1 MYFRSWSLNIATN
14 GFGLGEGGLCGNKS
28 LPAFAKPV
36 LYEVPTYL
44 AGCSIETLNRKTKR
58 KKAMET
64 KDLSKWEF
72 EKELKTMA
80 VSCIG
85 VKEDTAKKK
94 ASNIFKK
101 YDEILAYSKSDKEYY
116 EKEYRKTKNMFDT
129 LKSGVINYT
138 RGKVVGRLL
147 LKDIE
152 QVEIREKDVLL
163 ITKTGREITMGN
175 DFNYLKELF

>member
-1 MYFRSWSLNIATN
+1 
-14 GFGLGEGGLCGNKS
+14 
-28 LPAFAKPV
+28 
-36 LYEVPTYL
+36 
-44 AGCSIETLNRKTKR
+44 
-58 KKAMET
+58 MET

-80 VSCIG
+80 VNCIG
-85 VKEDTAKKK
+85 LKPDTAKKK
-94 ASNIFKK
+94 VSNIFKK
-101 YDEILAYSKSDKEYY
+101 YEAIIEYSVSNKEYY
-116 EKEYRKTKNMFDT
+116 EKEYHKTKQMFDT
-129 LKSGVINYT
+129 LKSGAIKYT
-138 RGKVVGRLL
+138 RGKDVGMIL

>member
-1 MYFRSWSLNIATN
+1 
-14 GFGLGEGGLCGNKS
+14 
-28 LPAFAKPV
+28 
-36 LYEVPTYL
+36 
-44 AGCSIETLNRKTKR
+44 
-58 KKAMET
+58 MET
-64 KDLSKWEF
+64 KYLTKWEF
-72 EKELKTMA
+72 EKELKKMA

-116 EKEYRKTKNMFDT
+116 ENEYRKIKNMFDT
-129 LKSGVINYT
+129 LKSGVIKYT
-138 RGKVVGRLL
+138 RDKDVGKFL

-152 QVEIREKDVLL
+152 QVEIREKYVLL
-163 ITKTGREITMGN
+163 ITKTGREITLGH